1 MAAIIKNIATF
12 LPSKVLTN
20 KELCKISDKWTEEK
34 IYNKTGI
41 LERRISSKNETS
53 LDLGIKA
60 AKKLFSKFPE
70 IKNKIDYLIFCTQTP
85 DYFLPSGSCII
96 QDKLNIRKDIG
107 TIDINQ
113 GCTGFVYGLSLSKG
127 LIEGKIANNVLLIT
141 SDTYSKIINQN
152 DLSVRTIFGDG
163 ACATL
168 VSEESSNTSGIDEF
182 IFGSDG
188 SKFDKLIVQDG
199 GFRNKE
205 HFSKQ
210 GQILDKFGNQRN
222 LDNLYMDGAG
232 ILVFT
237 LDVVPRLVNN
247 LLEKSKL
254 GLEDIDHFIFHQ
266 ANDFLKNV
274 FSIFLIWYN

>member
-1 MAAIIKNIATF
+1 MATVIKNIETF
-12 LPSKVLTN
+12 LPEKILTN
-20 KELCKISDKWTEEK
+20 KELCKKNAKWTEEK
-34 IYNKTGI
+34 IFNKTGI

-152 DLSVRTIFGDG
+152 DLSVRTIF
-163 ACATL
+163 
-168 VSEESSNTSGIDEF
+168 
-182 IFGSDG
+182 
-188 SKFDKLIVQDG
+188 
-199 GFRNKE
+199 
-205 HFSKQ
+205 
-210 GQILDKFGNQRN
+210 
-222 LDNLYMDGAG
+222 
-232 ILVFT
+232 
-237 LDVVPRLVNN
+237 
-247 LLEKSKL
+247 
-254 GLEDIDHFIFHQ
+254 
-266 ANDFLKNV
+266 
-274 FSIFLIWYN
+274 